1 MLINRCSDGEYNNGE
16 FWMPLERMTDIKK
29 AKTEDGMELL
39 YEERYGKSPPPE
51 FGSPALEFGTSVHNA
66 VLLGESD
73 FGLQE
78 HDGRTKE
85 GKAAKAKAAEE
96 GIRLVNK
103 AEYERL
109 TSFITKAIAMFMQE
123 YGSTPNLDNSW
134 LTEVAVSGEYSGMG
148 LKAKLDAYRDETI
161 IDLKSIGQW
170 PDGGRFLGHI
180 DKYGYAESACGY
192 INVARQAGLEVREYR
207 WLFVE
212 SKWPF
217 RARWVVAPDWM
228 LEDTWPVLEK
238 CYQNMMRLES
248 FVPPT
253 HVELQNETWWQYRY
267 GTEVSLEGVE
277 EYAE

>member
-1 MLINRCSDGEYNNGE
+1 MDFRCSTRWIVKGRFTARTVNTQKHRKRDEMLINRCSDGEYNNGE

-123 YGSTPNLDNSW
+123 YGSTPNLD
-134 LTEVAVSGEYSGMG
+134 
-148 LKAKLDAYRDETI
+148 
-161 IDLKSIGQW
+161 
-170 PDGGRFLGHI
+170 
-180 DKYGYAESACGY
+180 
-192 INVARQAGLEVREYR
+192 
-207 WLFVE
+207 
-212 SKWPF
+212 
-217 RARWVVAPDWM
+217 
-228 LEDTWPVLEK
+228 
-238 CYQNMMRLES
+238 
-248 FVPPT
+248 
-253 HVELQNETWWQYRY
+253 
-267 GTEVSLEGVE
+267 
-277 EYAE
+277 